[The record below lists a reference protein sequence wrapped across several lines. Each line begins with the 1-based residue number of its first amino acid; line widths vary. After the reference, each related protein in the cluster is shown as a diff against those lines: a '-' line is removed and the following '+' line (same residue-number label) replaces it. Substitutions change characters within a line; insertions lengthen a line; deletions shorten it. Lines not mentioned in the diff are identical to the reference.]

1 MVSLLEGT
9 RRQLSRAAR
18 RQAAVLAAA
27 AVALAL
33 GPLLAA
39 SADAGEFH
47 LYSCR
52 TPSGAAAPADGWSPS
67 HSGPYTYAEDTC
79 AQSGGALVAALRPS
93 PGRTAD
99 TDVATWE
106 FSAPAPE
113 RIAAATL
120 WRAGDADGGA
130 AINASYQFWFAGP
143 ENVVTNPAFNFGQCE
158 GGLLCPYGLGNSS
171 QPLATENRIGV
182 PGPNLGSRLFVNA
195 SCVGAPGYQCPEGQ
209 ADANGYAA
217 VVNVYAV
224 DLTLAQDAGPTADNV
239 GGELAS
245 APVLRGTSDV
255 TFSASDPASGVY
267 EALFSI
273 DGQLVQS
280 SVVDANGGRCANVG
294 GTSDGLAAFLYA
306 QPCKASVSADV
317 GFDTTQVAS
326 GEHHLVVSVIDAAGN
341 SAAVLDRQVKVLN
354 EPLACQAPTGASASG
369 GVALSASWRG
379 THRQVITS
387 AFGRRRT
394 IDGRLTSAAGAP
406 IAGAPV
412 ELVAAPVLA
421 RAKPLAVASART
433 GPDGRFSVRVRA
445 AGPSR
450 TLCLTYRGA
459 SGIGSPVAT
468 RKMTLR
474 VRAGVVLHV
483 TPRVASVGRSIR
495 FIGRL
500 RSGPVPPG
508 GKQLVLE
515 ARAPGGAWLEFKVVR
530 TNARGRFHA
539 GYRFRFPGPARYQF
553 RVLCEPESGYPFAGG
568 ASNVVRVFER

>member
-33 GPLLAA
+33 GRVLAA
-39 SADAGEFH
+39 GAAAGGSH

-52 TPSGAAAPADGWSPS
+52 TPAGAAAPAHGWSPS

-354 EPLACQAPTGASASG
+354 EPLACQAPTGACAPEWFCTSRRAWRAWDAASASSAG
-369 GVALSASWRG
+369 CAAGQSRPEASSSCSRPAHPAALGSSSRWCARTPAGASMPATASASPARLGTSSECSANPSRG
-379 THRQVITS
+379 TRS
-387 AFGRRRT
+387 PEGRPMSC
-394 IDGRLTSAAGAP
+394 GCS
-406 IAGAPV
+406 
-412 ELVAAPVLA
+412 
-421 RAKPLAVASART
+421 SARSRRPAAC
-433 GPDGRFSVRVRA
+433 GGSARWPD
-445 AGPSR
+445 
-450 TLCLTYRGA
+450 
-459 SGIGSPVAT
+459 
-468 RKMTLR
+468 
-474 VRAGVVLHV
+474 
-483 TPRVASVGRSIR
+483 
-495 FIGRL
+495 
-500 RSGPVPPG
+500 
-508 GKQLVLE
+508 
-515 ARAPGGAWLEFKVVR
+515 
-530 TNARGRFHA
+530 
-539 GYRFRFPGPARYQF
+539 
-553 RVLCEPESGYPFAGG
+553 
-568 ASNVVRVFER
+568 